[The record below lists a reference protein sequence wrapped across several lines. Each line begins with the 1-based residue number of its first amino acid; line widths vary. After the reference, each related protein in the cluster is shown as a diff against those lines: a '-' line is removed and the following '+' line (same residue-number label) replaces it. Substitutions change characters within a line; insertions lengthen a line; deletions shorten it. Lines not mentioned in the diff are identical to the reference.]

1 MGLFIANSIEEA
13 RDKGGVTAGR
23 NLYNAYFGR
32 LPIYER
38 YRAQVELILKTDGY
52 GDCIVE

>member
-1 MGLFIANSIEEA
+1 MALFMAESIKDA
-13 RDKGGVTAGR
+13 SDKGGVTAGR
-23 NLYNAYFGR
+23 DLYHAYFGR